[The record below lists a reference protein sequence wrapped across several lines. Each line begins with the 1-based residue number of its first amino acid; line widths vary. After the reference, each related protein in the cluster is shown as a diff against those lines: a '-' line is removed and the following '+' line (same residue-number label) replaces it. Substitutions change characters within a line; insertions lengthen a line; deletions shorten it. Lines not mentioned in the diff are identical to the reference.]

1 MATPNALRVALRLSG
16 VLTIAFVGVVV
27 FLARYGLGVGPD
39 SLQAGLQAAIKLTK
53 RYDVDLQ
60 TCVDN
65 FEIQRDQIIR
75 TQDSK
80 RMGAVNLAVKDV
92 LTRDECLRLCC
103 ETDKCDVFVFEEK
116 QVRKTI
122 CSLLPLIVLRKREF
136 GVLSFCEIA
145 LSFDEVS
152 VG

>member
-1 MATPNALRVALRLSG
+1 MLAIAVVGG
-16 VLTIAFVGVVV
+16 VLL
-27 FLARYGLGVGPD
+27 LAHWGLGVGP
-39 SLQAGLQAAIKLTK
+39 SPGAIKLTK

-65 FEIQRDQIIR
+65 FDIQRDQIIR

-116 QVRKTI
+116 QV
-122 CSLLPLIVLRKREF
+122 SLEPT
-136 GVLSFCEIA
+136 C
-145 LSFDEVS
+145 
-152 VG
+152 